1 MTITISLSNT
11 DLERIKN
18 VLGIE
23 SEDDI
28 HSAFVDALNSELD
41 EKEFR
46 NATEEQREAGTK
58 SKTQA

>member
-46 NATEEQREAGTK
+46 NATEE
-58 SKTQA
+58 